1 MAVTILFS
9 ALLVAVIFL
18 TDILYQII
26 DPRVRV
32 EGANG

>member
-1 MAVTILFS
+1 MRYFT
-9 ALLVAVIFL
+9 LLVAVIFL

-32 EGANG
+32 EGAK